1 VKDPDP
7 NRISVV
13 RNNEVVPLLPCT
25 AQHTGEQPWRGVLL
39 ERHEIPSMEL
49 PEHEHRELCLHLQVS
64 GDDHMQWW
72 SEGRH
77 GIERTFPGCIM
88 VVPPGTRDRTLW
100 QGASERLIVSL
111 KPSFLEGVA
120 EGAGAKVPE
129 FKSGWSVDDVALRR
143 ILTDMGQEA
152 AEGWPLG
159 GLYAD
164 LMATSLAGLL
174 LRRHAFD
181 AVDLGH
187 VRGGLPMPQLR
198 RVMEFMTAN
207 MDRDL
212 HLDEIAGEAGL
223 SSFHFAREF
232 RAVTGQ
238 TPYQYLLDQR
248 IERAKGFLK
257 SEAWPVQEIAAITGF
272 RSPVN
277 FVRAF
282 RQRVG
287 VTPGNWRKQS

>member
-1 VKDPDP
+1 VKDSGQS
-7 NRISVV
+7 RISVV
-13 RNNEVVPLLPCT
+13 RGNEVVPLLPC
-25 AQHTGEQPWRGVLL
+25 AAHHVGEQPWRGVLL

-49 PEHEHRELCLHLQVS
+49 PEHEHRELCLHLQVR
-64 GDDHMQWW
+64 GDDQMQWW

-77 GIERTFPGCIM
+77 GVERTFPGSIM

-100 QGASERLIVSL
+100 KGASERLIVSL
-111 KPSFLEGVA
+111 KPGFLEEVA
-120 EGAGAKVPE
+120 SSADVRVPE
-129 FKSGWSVDDVALRR
+129 FKTGWSVNDAGLQR
-143 ILTDMGQEA
+143 ILAEMGREA
-152 AEGWPLG
+152 SEGWPLG
-159 GLYAD
+159 RLYAD
-164 LMATSLAGLL
+164 LTAANLASAL

-181 AVDLGH
+181 PVNLGH
-187 VRGGLPMPQLR
+187 ARGGLPTPQLR

-212 HLDEIAGEAGL
+212 HLDEIAREAGL

-232 RAVTGQ
+232 RSVTSQ

-248 IERAKGFLK
+248 IDRAKWLLK
-257 SEAWPVQEIAAITGF
+257 NHAWAVQEVAAMTGF
-272 RSPVN
+272 QSPVN

-287 VTPGNWRKQS
+287 VTPGAWRKQR